1 MKPSQIVSFKAV
13 LNQEIQFDDKNEVC
27 LDNLSIDELNNKV
40 EMYNKLFLEN
50 VIISDHLYSS
60 SAFIGYEGPSM
71 LHTASFIPLVCQYLW
86 VINSKYPKILVGFFY
101 PLFLRP
107 TYHLCSI
114 YYNLNKHFFFR
125 KSMIAMHLK
134 FI

>member
-1 MKPSQIVSFKAV
+1 MYTQKKKMKPSQIVSFKAV

-71 LHTASFIPLVCQYLW
+71 FHTASFISL
-86 VINSKYPKILVGFFY
+86 
-101 PLFLRP
+101 
-107 TYHLCSI
+107 YHLPIFLGYQLQVSKNPGRVFLPTFSAAYLPFMFYI
-114 YYNLNKHFFFR
+114 L
-125 KSMIAMHLK
+125 
-134 FI
+134 